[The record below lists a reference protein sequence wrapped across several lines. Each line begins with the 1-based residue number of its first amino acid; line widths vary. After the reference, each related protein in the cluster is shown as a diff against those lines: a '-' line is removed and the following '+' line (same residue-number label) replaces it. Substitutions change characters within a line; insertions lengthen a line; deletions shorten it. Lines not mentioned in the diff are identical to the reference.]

1 MKIQKVREVKTP
13 NRGTPESAGIDFYV
27 PEDFSEKIIGIGDS
41 VLVPSGIKASIPSG
55 YMWLAL
61 NKSGVATKLGL
72 QVGAQVVDEDY
83 EGEIHLHVTKITHGT
98 VKIEPGMKLIQLVLV
113 PVSYENIELVDE
125 LQSRNTQRGSGGFG
139 STGTY

>member
-61 NKSGVATKLGL
+61 NKSGVAVKLGL

-98 VKIEPGMKLIQLVLV
+98 AKIEPGMKLIQLVLV

-139 STGTY
+139 STGTH

>member
-27 PEDFSEKIIGIGDS
+27 PEDFTTKIIGIGDS
-41 VLVPSGIKASIPSG
+41 VLVPSGIKASIPTG

-98 VKIEPGMKLIQLVLV
+98 VKIEPGMKLIQLVLI

-139 STGTY
+139 STGTH

>member
-27 PEDFSEKIIGIGDS
+27 PEDFKEKIIGIGDS

-61 NKSGVATKLGL
+61 NKSGVAVKLGL

-83 EGEIHLHVTKITHGT
+83 EGEIHLHVTKITYGT

-139 STGTY
+139 STGTH

>member
-27 PEDFSEKIIGIGDS
+27 PEDFKEKIIGIGDS
-41 VLVPSGIKASIPSG
+41 VLVPSGIKASIPTG
-55 YMWLAL
+55 HMWLAL

-83 EGEIHLHVTKITHGT
+83 EGEIHLHVTKITHGN

-113 PVSYENIELVDE
+113 PISYENIELVDE

-139 STGTY
+139 STGTH

>member
-1 MKIQKVREVKTP
+1 MKIQTVRSVKTP
-13 NRGTPESAGIDFYV
+13 TRGTDKSAGIDFYI
-27 PEDFSEKIIGIGDS
+27 PEDFQTKIIGLGES
-41 VLVPSGIKASIPSG
+41 VLIPSGVKAEIPEG

-83 EGEIHLHVTKITHGT
+83 EGEIHIHVTKVTHGT
-98 VKIEPGMKLIQLVLV
+98 VQLEAGMKIVQLALIK
-113 PVSYENIELVDE
+113 VSYENVELVDE
-125 LQSRNTQRGSGGFG
+125 LQPRNTQRGSGGFG